1 MGLNNNKFNTCNKIK
16 IVHKINQETVFFKNL
31 LADTNYMISGS
42 FLISLLLD
50 RKDYSDID
58 LYFTKHK
65 LYNLA
70 VRKLNNSSNF
80 ELLYKT
86 KYASTYKCS
95 SNNTI
100 LQLVKSTKK
109 NAYVLAHSH
118 DFANCCMA
126 YDSVTNKLHIT
137 SQAIQAWKSNTLL
150 INKTPCLSKRYPI
163 TYFYNQFYLLASR
176 VFKYLK
182 RYSLVLHSK
191 TGLALKEV
199 LKIYDTN
206 SSTLNH
212 ANNVVAIS
220 SYAINIYITPFEYK
234 KLYSD
239 LKDFIANENNM
250 HELRTM

>member
-16 IVHKINQETVFFKNL
+16 IVHKINQETVFFKHL

-58 LYFTKHK
+58 LYFSKYK
-65 LYNLA
+65 FYNLA
-70 VRKLNNSSNF
+70 VKKLNNSSNF
-80 ELLYKT
+80 QLLYKT
-86 KYASTYKCS
+86 KYASTYKCF

-100 LQLVKSTKK
+100 LQLVKSIKK
-109 NAYVLAHSH
+109 NTYILANSH

-126 YDSVTNKLHIT
+126 YNSTTNRLYIT
-137 SQAIQAWKSNTLL
+137 SQAILAWKTNTLL
-150 INKTPCLSKRYPI
+150 INKTPCLSKSYPL

-182 RYSLVLHSK
+182 RYALRLNNK
-191 TGLALKEV
+191 TTLALKEV

-206 SSTLNH
+206 SYILSNS
-212 ANNVVAIS
+212 NNVVSIS
-220 SYAINIYITPFEYK
+220 SYAINIYITPFEYN
-234 KLYSD
+234 KLYLR
-239 LKDFIANENNM
+239 LKDFIKNEENM
-250 HELRTM
+250 YELSTM